1 MREKRK
7 KNIGWHTG
15 IENKLIRLLT
25 DLINKT
31 LDITAFADERIL
43 FLIKMHGLRAESRRR
58 SRNII
63 VNIIFC

>member
-25 DLINKT
+25 DLIN
-31 LDITAFADERIL
+31 R
-43 FLIKMHGLRAESRRR
+43 H
-58 SRNII
+58 
-63 VNIIFC
+63 